1 MCTADAPNW
10 PKNMDID
17 VATKSNP
24 NPTASDWIAAKSLM
38 PGARMIDKGL
48 HGALVPDA
56 QHDSDHIAVVYDKG
70 DTPPEITIQ
79 EVSGS
84 VHTVWANGVAIA
96 IVASANQPAPNVND
110 VLLVERST

>member
-1 MCTADAPNW
+1 
-10 PKNMDID
+10 MDIN
-17 VATKSNP
+17 VVTKTNP
-24 NPTASDWIAAKSLM
+24 NPTASDWHTAKSLM
-38 PGARMIDKGL
+38 PGTRMIDKGL
-48 HGALVPDA
+48 HGALIPDQ

-79 EVSGS
+79 KVSGS
-84 VHTVWANGVAIA
+84 VHTVWADGVAIA